1 MTALHRLTLYLVRH
15 GECRHNV
22 EGRVAGRSD
31 TPLTAH
37 GREQARMNGILLAEA
52 EPDLS
57 RFRFVSSPLHRAAN
71 TMEILREAAKLPRD
85 EYGCDP
91 RLAEL
96 DCGDNTFRVWAEI
109 QRDMKADPTHKEDGW
124 HWRHPHGESLDDV
137 HQRVGHFLATLTG
150 DTVIVSHSGPV
161 RMLRAHYLGLAPGAI
176 LDYKPL
182 HAGIVRLSAGGE
194 AHFGE

>member
-22 EGRVAGRSD
+22 DGRVAGRGD
-31 TPLTAH
+31 TPLTER

-57 RFRFVSSPLHRAAN
+57 RFRFFSSPLHRAAS

-85 EYGCDP
+85 GYTSDR

-96 DCGDNTFRVWAEI
+96 DCGENSMRVWADIE
-109 QRDMKADPTHKEDGW
+109 RDMKADPAYTDRW
-124 HWRHPHGESLDDV
+124 HWAHPGGESLADV
-137 HQRVGHFLATLTG
+137 HHRVGRFLGTLSG
-150 DTVIVSHSGPV
+150 DAVIVSHAGPV
-161 RMLRAHYLGLAPGAI
+161 RMLRAHYLGLAPQAI
-176 LDYKPL
+176 LDYKPM

>member
-1 MTALHRLTLYLVRH
+1 MILHRLTLYLVRH

-31 TPLTAH
+31 TPLTAR
-37 GREQARMNGILLAEA
+37 GREQARDNGRLLGEA

-57 RFRFVSSPLHRAAN
+57 RFAFFASPLHRAAN
-71 TMEILREAAKLPRD
+71 TMEILREAAGLSRD
-85 EYGCDP
+85 GYIADH

-96 DCGDNTFRVWAEI
+96 DCGENTFRVWADIE
-109 QRDMKADPTHKEDGW
+109 RDMKADPASTDRW
-124 HWRHPHGESLDDV
+124 HWPHPGGESLADV
-137 HQRVGHFLATLTG
+137 HARLGHFLARLTK
-150 DTVIVSHSGPV
+150 DAVIVSHAGPV
-161 RMLRAHYLGLAPGAI
+161 RMIRAHYLGLAPGAI
-176 LDYKPL
+176 LDYKPM